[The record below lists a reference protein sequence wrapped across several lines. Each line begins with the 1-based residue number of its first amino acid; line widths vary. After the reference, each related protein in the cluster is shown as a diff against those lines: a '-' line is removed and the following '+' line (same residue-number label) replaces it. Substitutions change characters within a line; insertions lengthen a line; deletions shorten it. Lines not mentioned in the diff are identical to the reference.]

1 MEHQKVL
8 KALEKDYWEW
18 DRVLVWDMILQGQ
31 DMALVVPRLLVA
43 RAPKE
48 QVGPPLVPGEEE
60 ERGMALE
67 MDMAYWGWD
76 TALPFLVPRVPKT
89 WIPMDLKDQ
98 LQLDLWV
105 HHMVLEAQE
114 RAYLV

>member
-18 DRVLVWDMILQGQ
+18 DRVLVWDMTLQGQ
-31 DMALVVPRLLVA
+31 DMVLVVPRLLV
-43 RAPKE
+43 E
-48 QVGPPLVPGEEE
+48 QCPMEPVVQPLVLGEEE
-60 ERGMALE
+60 WDMALE
-67 MDMAYWGWD
+67 MDTAYWGWD
-76 TALPFLVPRVPKT
+76 IALLFLVPKVQKT
-89 WIPMDLKDQ
+89 WIPMDLNDQ

-105 HHMVLEAQE
+105 HHMVLEALE

>member
-1 MEHQKVL
+1 M
-8 KALEKDYWEW
+8 
-18 DRVLVWDMILQGQ
+18 
-31 DMALVVPRLLVA
+31 VPRLLVA
-43 RAPKE
+43 QCPTE

-67 MDMAYWGWD
+67 TDMAYWGWD
-76 TALPFLVPRVPKT
+76 TAPPFLVPRVQKT